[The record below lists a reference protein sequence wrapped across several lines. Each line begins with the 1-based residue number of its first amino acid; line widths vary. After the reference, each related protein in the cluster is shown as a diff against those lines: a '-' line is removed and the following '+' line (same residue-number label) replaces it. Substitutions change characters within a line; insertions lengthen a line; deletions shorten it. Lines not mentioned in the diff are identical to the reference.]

1 VQGKIHIPQREADAA
16 RMNHTANS
24 SREPPDLR
32 INDTKA
38 ATGSRSTI
46 GNGEDVTYSKEP
58 LSHL

>member
-1 VQGKIHIPQREADAA
+1 
-16 RMNHTANS
+16 MNHAANS

-38 ATGSRSTI
+38 TTGSRSTI
-46 GNGEDVTYSKEP
+46 ENGEDVTYSKEP